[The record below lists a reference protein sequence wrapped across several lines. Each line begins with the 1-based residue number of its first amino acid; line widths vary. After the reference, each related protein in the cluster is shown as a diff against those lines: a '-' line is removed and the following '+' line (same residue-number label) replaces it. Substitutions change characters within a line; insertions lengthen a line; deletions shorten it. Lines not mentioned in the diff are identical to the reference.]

1 MAEVGIERRLDR
13 GAPARDG
20 GAELLQVRPARG
32 ERGRAVAQE
41 GGALAGENVV
51 EARGGREDGEGVHGA
66 CPMLTVETLWALT

>member
-1 MAEVGIERRLDR
+1 MAEVGVERRLDR

-20 GAELLQVRPARG
+20 RAELLQIRPARG

-51 EARGGREDGEGVHGA
+51 EAREGGKTARAFMARVL
-66 CPMLTVETLWALT
+66 C